1 MVPVTGTWL
10 PTMQAAG
17 IPTSPD
23 ADNGNNLGAFF
34 ATSAINPTNWTRSYS
49 RSAYLDP
56 ASARTNLHVL
66 VNATVTRVTWANDI
80 VAGDLVASGV
90 EYSTGL
96 GAAVNTVMANR
107 EVILSGGAV
116 GSPQIL
122 MLSGIG
128 PRDVLE
134 AAGVS
139 VKSELP
145 GVGQHL
151 QDHLVRLHIFSR
163 LLPLTSTIGCGGDVG
178 DAERYPRID
187 LLLWLRLLCKFF
199 SIGRST
205 L

>member
-1 MVPVTGTWL
+1 
-10 PTMQAAG
+10 MQAAG
-17 IPTSPD
+17 IPTSAD

-56 ASARTNLHVL
+56 ASARTNFHVL
-66 VNATVTRVTWANDI
+66 VNATVTRVTWADNI

-96 GAAVNTVMANR
+96 GGAVHTVMANT
-107 EVILSGGAV
+107 EVILSGGAI

-134 AAGVS
+134 AAGVT

-151 QDHLVRLHIFSR
+151 QDHLVRWRIFSR
-163 LLPLTSTIGCGGDVG
+163 LLSLTSRIGCGGEVG
-178 DAERYPRID
+178 DAERYPRIN
-187 LLLWLRLLCKFF
+187 LLLWLRLLCKSS

>member
-1 MVPVTGTWL
+1 
-10 PTMQAAG
+10 MQAVG
-17 IPTSPD
+17 IPSSAD
-23 ADNGNNLGAFF
+23 ADNGNNLGTFF

-56 ASARTNLHVL
+56 VSARTNLHVL
-66 VNATVTRVTWANDI
+66 VNATVTRVTWANNT

-107 EVILSGGAV
+107 EVILSGGAI

-134 AAGVS
+134 GAGVS

-151 QDHLVRLHIFSR
+151 QDHLVRSHIFSR
-163 LLPLTSTIGCGGDVG
+163 LLSLTSRIGCGGDVG
-178 DAERYPRID
+178 DAERYTRIN
-187 LLLWLRLLCKFF
+187 LRLWLRFLCKFF
-199 SIGRST
+199 PICRST